1 MNSEITINRDHT
13 LGIDEAKR
21 RVDKL
26 ADKLGGRLKLT
37 ACWEGNRLQVVG
49 QGVSGHIDVDDVSVR
64 IHVSMG
70 FTMMMF
76 RESIRSAIE
85 GSIDEYID

>member
-1 MNSEITINRDHT
+1 MKIRREHT

-21 RVDKL
+21 RVDKIADEL
-26 ADKLGGRLKLT
+26 AGKLRLSTRWQGDHLRVT
-37 ACWEGNRLQVVG
+37 GS
-49 QGVSGHIDVDDVSVR
+49 GVSGRIVVEETSVEV
-64 IHVSMG
+64 HVHVG

-76 RESIRSAIE
+76 RESIRTAIE